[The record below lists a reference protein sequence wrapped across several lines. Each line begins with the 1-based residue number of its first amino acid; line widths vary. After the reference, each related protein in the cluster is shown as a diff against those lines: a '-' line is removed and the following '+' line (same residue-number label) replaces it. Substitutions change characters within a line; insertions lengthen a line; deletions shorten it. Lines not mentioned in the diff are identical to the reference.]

1 MRRGSGDQVWCVRG
15 KNVLSYVSS
24 GDLALDSCCK
34 DQRKD
39 LHTHM
44 GRAVQGMSG
53 HENHGS

>member
-1 MRRGSGDQVWCVRG
+1 MRRGPGDQVWCVHG
-15 KNVLSYVSS
+15 KMSYVSS